1 MFGHSSKCQICGSI
15 DLQVILK
22 YGHQCPVHGHRTKD
36 QLNEEEDK
44 SLKDIA
50 GKRRAIAAR
59 RKGRGSLSYTAP
71 GGLKTKLGE

>member
-36 QLNEEEDK
+36 QLNDGSSDNCLIESIGINKKENITYQNSWDTSK
-44 SLKDIA
+44 SH
-50 GKRRAIAAR
+50 
-59 RKGRGSLSYTAP
+59 T
-71 GGLKTKLGE
+71 